1 MHMEREQL
9 MGLYFR
15 LQRDLVE
22 AYTAPTSSD
31 GRIERLTDE
40 LAAIHRIVRADM
52 ERDEQTS
59 DSTIP
64 GALADAIDA
73 ARLSPVPGSAPSSA
87 ARSPG
92 RPSVPETRSSTSGSP

>member
-1 MHMEREQL
+1 MEREQL

-40 LAAIHRIVRADM
+40 LGAIQRLIRGDI

-64 GALADAIDA
+64 GALADQVDTG
-73 ARLSPVPGSAPSSA
+73 RLSATARPGQPSA
-87 ARSPG
+87 ARSPD
-92 RPSVPETRSSTSGSP
+92 SP

>member
-1 MHMEREQL
+1 MEREQL

-40 LAAIHRIVRADM
+40 LAAIQRIIRGDM
-52 ERDEQTS
+52 QRDEQTS

-64 GALADAIDA
+64 GALADQVDPG
-73 ARLSPVPGSAPSSA
+73 RLSATARPGPPSAG
-87 ARSPG
+87 RSPD
-92 RPSVPETRSSTSGSP
+92 SP

>member
-1 MHMEREQL
+1 MEREQL

-31 GRIERLTDE
+31 GRIDRLTDE
-40 LAAIHRIVRADM
+40 LAAIQRIIKGEM
-52 ERDEQTS
+52 QRDEQTS

-64 GALADAIDA
+64 GALADPIEAGGW
-73 ARLSPVPGSAPSSA
+73 LSSNPGSGRASA
-87 ARSPG
+87 ARSPDTPRNPG
-92 RPSVPETRSSTSGSP
+92 PPLNA